1 MYKVYY
7 HPHLP
12 LNRVLQAIVVPKG
25 REKIWESWTVR
36 PWPNW
41 ESPRKAEFLKALL
54 EDIQVNGMKKPI
66 LLWDYA
72 VVTGGTRLMCARAL
86 GKTNVPALLSL
97 REDLGEPP
105 EGSRLINQISHPAIL
120 GSNPDTIVWR
130 KDQPLYL
137 GYPKWDY
144 LKPIASECKSELD
157 LSRGKPR
164 SSSKR

>member
-12 LNRVLQAIVVPKG
+12 LNRVLQAIVIPNG
-25 REKIWESWTVR
+25 RSKIWESWKIA

-54 EDIQVNGMKKPI
+54 ENIQVNGMKKPI

-86 GKTNVPALLSL
+86 GKVNVPVIISL
-97 REDLGEPP
+97 RDDLPVP
-105 EGSRLINQISHPAIL
+105 EGARRINSISHPEII
-120 GSNPDTIVWR
+120 GHNPDVVVWK

-144 LKPIASECKSELD
+144 LKPTGSECS
-157 LSRGKPR
+157 SGVVTFRGKPP